1 MQIELSVQEIEDI
14 KMLTNAALLRMGRRK
29 DAYYVRMN
37 NILISLKQ
45 NEPEITDG
53 TKTNLNID
61 EIEELMENDE
71 LDEYKR
77 QKFNSRESNRNY

>member
-1 MQIELSVQEIEDI
+1 MQVELSVQEIEDI
-14 KMLTNAALLRMGRRK
+14 KMLVNAALLRMGRRK

-53 TKTNLNID
+53 TILDEDID
-61 EIEELMENDE
+61 ELS
-71 LDEYKR
+71 EYKR
-77 QKFNSRESNRNY
+77 RDFESNRNY